1 MTFPPGNGGLST
13 MRLVCEFEAP
23 FSNPLP
29 AATTLAFRDDF
40 MAERIGW
47 REIVVQG
54 DGATVAGEAAS
65 TTVSAR
71 LSAYPKDLI
80 ATPLDVRD
88 VTITVTPGGPTL
100 APATIPDAQPLAGVP
115 AAPSSVD
122 PVPSTV
128 PDPTGAPVAPLA
140 GNAPAAIPGGVEGI
154 PSILT
159 TDRLDPLLVFV
170 ALLTAAALGA
180 GHALTPGHGKTLMA
194 AYLVGTRGTA
204 LHAAGLGLSVSLSHT
219 LGILALAMVVVG
231 AQQALPPDVV
241 VRAAPAIAAIT
252 IVLIGGWML
261 FTELRRW
268 RDRRVAN
275 ALLAVPDHDHTH
287 EHADAS
293 DVPGHAHAHPHPHDH
308 AHPHSADEGHSAE
321 HAHADEEHSHG
332 GMRHRHVP
340 AAGATITWRS
350 LFVLGLAGGLV
361 PSTNA
366 LLILL
371 GTIAAGR
378 PAWGVVLVVAFGLGM
393 AAVMGGV
400 GLLFVSARGF
410 LERIPRGGTAG
421 RVTRLM
427 PLGAAVLVLGLGLV
441 LTGQAIGVRLRPL
454 TADQPPARG
463 VPSASMRDL
472 TDRALD
478 TATSLGASYAD
489 VRVVRRSD
497 EQVTIKSGR
506 VEAVASGENEGFG
519 VRVLVDGAWG
529 FASSHRLTTADAD
542 RIAAEAVRIARA
554 SATAFRDPAVLD
566 DRPPATGRYATPVA
580 EDPFTVPLETKIA
593 RPARRGRGAPPGQGH
608 RLHGV
613 AATRRSA
620 RTRCSPRPTAAT
632 PSS

>member
-1 MTFPPGNGGLST
+1 
-13 MRLVCEFEAP
+13 
-23 FSNPLP
+23 
-29 AATTLAFRDDF
+29 

-54 DGATVAGEAAS
+54 DGATVAGEAAT

-88 VTITVTPGGPTL
+88 VTIIVTPGGPTL
-100 APATIPDAQPLAGVP
+100 APATIPDAQPLAGAP

-122 PVPSTV
+122 PLPSTV
-128 PDPTGAPVAPLA
+128 PAPTVAPLAPLA
-140 GNAPAAIPGGVEGI
+140 GNAPAAIPGGVEAI

-170 ALLTAAALGA
+170 ALLTAAALEA

-441 LTGQAIGVRLRPL
+441 LTGQAIGVRP
-454 TADQPPARG
+454 
-463 VPSASMRDL
+463 
-472 TDRALD
+472 
-478 TATSLGASYAD
+478 
-489 VRVVRRSD
+489 
-497 EQVTIKSGR
+497 
-506 VEAVASGENEGFG
+506 
-519 VRVLVDGAWG
+519 VL
-529 FASSHRLTTADAD
+529 
-542 RIAAEAVRIARA
+542 
-554 SATAFRDPAVLD
+554 
-566 DRPPATGRYATPVA
+566 
-580 EDPFTVPLETKIA
+580 
-593 RPARRGRGAPPGQGH
+593 
-608 RLHGV
+608 
-613 AATRRSA
+613 
-620 RTRCSPRPTAAT
+620 
-632 PSS
+632 